1 PHPSLGPVRG
11 GPRRSRTGRPVDR
24 LGRRGLSRQ
33 AIYVCGPSRSRGALV
48 HRQHDQR
55 AAIDAQPEDIM
66 SSVLIVDDEAPIR
79 EFLTRW
85 LRKSNYETTE
95 AADAEAALALV
106 SEQQPDVV
114 LCDVHMPGRDGLWLM
129 EQLRGRFPR
138 IAIVLATANDD
149 VPPAEIGRASGR
161 ER

>member
-1 PHPSLGPVRG
+1 
-11 GPRRSRTGRPVDR
+11 
-24 LGRRGLSRQ
+24 
-33 AIYVCGPSRSRGALV
+33 
-48 HRQHDQR
+48 
-55 AAIDAQPEDIM
+55 M

-149 VPPAEIGRASGR
+149 VPPAVSMQRGVVEYLVKPFERDSVLAAVSRAIQWRHADGTHATSPASDALDEWLEGGRK
-161 ER
+161 